1 MHKTQLAQAILIG
14 GRVCVFHVCPF
25 EGPILYS
32 IPEELTTARLQLA
45 AHQFVG
51 AMGQSGSN
59 WRTFGSPAF
68 APRQLRRSSRHSVAS
83 ATRRHGRPA
92 LSLWSYGSASPFSV
106 GRELRLGKPS
116 ELNRSR
122 EGCRAVAL
130 QSDAKADTLPVPP
143 ELLLAS
149 HVEGL
154 LT

>member
-1 MHKTQLAQAILIG
+1 LD
-14 GRVCVFHVCPF
+14 
-25 EGPILYS
+25 S
-32 IPEELTTARLQLA
+32 IPIRLTSLRSPSTAKVVAPWRRERDATPWQTCTVSVERRL
-45 AHQFVG
+45 G
-51 AMGQSGSN
+51 KS
-59 WRTFGSPAF
+59 
-68 APRQLRRSSRHSVAS
+68 
-83 ATRRHGRPA
+83 
-92 LSLWSYGSASPFSV
+92 FSV

-143 ELLLAS
+143 ALLLAS